1 MSVYERAFQG
11 GKRWI
16 APITAFMAY
25 HFSDKPIFP
34 LPEQLQSLFT
44 RFQQPLLAG
53 VALVGAVWA
62 LLGPNKI
69 HEDRLKLELS
79 RLREPL
85 ANDVKRLL
93 ERVLRDWQARASQY
107 VREVQKAIG
116 QEIEELV
123 RSALTDQVNRD
134 RHQHSAT
141 QQKIGISDNRLRG
154 LSGFLQQVSQ
164 LRKSALECRQ
174 VLEQA
179 VRDVLAGPKMSG
191 G

>member
-1 MSVYERAFQG
+1 M
-11 GKRWI
+11 
-16 APITAFMAY
+16 
-25 HFSDKPIFP
+25 
-34 LPEQLQSLFT
+34 
-44 RFQQPLLAG
+44 
-53 VALVGAVWA
+53 GAVWA

-69 HEDRLKLELS
+69 HEDRLELELS

-93 ERVLRDWQARASQY
+93 ERVLREWQARASQY
-107 VREVQKAIG
+107 VRDVQKAIG
-116 QEIEELV
+116 REIEELV
-123 RSALTDQVNRD
+123 RSALTDQVNSD
-134 RHQHSAT
+134 RHQHSAI

-164 LRKSALECRQ
+164 LRKSVLECRQ

-179 VRDVLAGPKMSG
+179 VRDALAGPKMSG